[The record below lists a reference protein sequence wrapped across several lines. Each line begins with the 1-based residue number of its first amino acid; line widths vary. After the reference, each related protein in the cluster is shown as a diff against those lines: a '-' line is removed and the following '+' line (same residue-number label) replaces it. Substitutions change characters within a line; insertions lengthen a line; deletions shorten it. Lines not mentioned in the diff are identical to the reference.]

1 MPPSTSAQCSLY
13 ISHPASLLTSI
24 GTPRRAL
31 RAAQP
36 HTPSSSGTVPLL
48 GAAWRAGCL
57 HAPSAVAEPM
67 ATKASPKEQ
76 KRGEKEET
84 REITSDEHSALPGAL
99 HLGGSG
105 SGAFDGDRWLL

>member
-1 MPPSTSAQCSLY
+1 
-13 ISHPASLLTSI
+13 
-24 GTPRRAL
+24 
-31 RAAQP
+31 
-36 HTPSSSGTVPLL
+36 
-48 GAAWRAGCL
+48 
-57 HAPSAVAEPM
+57 M